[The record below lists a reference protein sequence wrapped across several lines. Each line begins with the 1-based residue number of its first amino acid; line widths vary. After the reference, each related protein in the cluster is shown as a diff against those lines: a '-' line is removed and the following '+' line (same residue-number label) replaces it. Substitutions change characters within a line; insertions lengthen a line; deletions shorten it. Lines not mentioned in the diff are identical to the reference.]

1 MFKADQYEELKNL
14 IRKHDYSYYVEDD
27 PTISDLEYDNLFK
40 ELLALENKYPEIT
53 DPDSPSQRVGI
64 KPVSGFETFNHK
76 KQMLSLSNVFSEED
90 LEDFFKRIEKRML
103 GINDY
108 SFFCE
113 PKMDGAAV
121 SLIYK
126 NGILEK
132 GITRGDGQIGE
143 DVTSNIKTIKSI
155 PQKLIKNE
163 DIEIPNYLE
172 VRGEIYISK
181 KDFEKLNKIAL
192 KKGEKLFANPRNAAS
207 GSLRQLDPRVTN
219 TRPLSFVVH
228 GLGDSSDIKFSTL
241 KEFFEIIKLFGLPT
255 SNLND
260 QAKNIRECIKYYE
273 KVLNTRD
280 DIPFDIDGVVY
291 KINQIEYQEKLG
303 EISRS
308 PRWAIAHKFPAEEAT
323 TIIEKINFQVG
334 RTGVLTPVA
343 RLKPVRVGGVTV
355 SNCTLHN
362 IDELERLDPRQEDTV
377 IIRRAGDVIP
387 QIIKVIESKRKKGAK
402 SIEIPSNCPACGSIL
417 VQENQS
423 DWEVLDINKKRVKI
437 ISSKIEAENF
447 ISKKSDQSL
456 ELNEVKNKAAFIK
469 CSSSFSCPEMIK
481 GNLTHFV
488 SRKAFD
494 IEGLGQEIL
503 NTFIKKSYL
512 EDPSDIFLLKN
523 HREELEKLEGFG
535 KKSVSNLIESIEQ
548 SRNIDLSRLIFA
560 LGIPEVGEATS
571 RNLANEYR
579 NIDKFV
585 KADFYDLIKVDDLG
599 PKVATNI
606 INFLQNDFVSDFL
619 KRLLPHLNIKQMRSL
634 SKEDMPL
641 LNKQI
646 VLTGKLTQYS
656 RDEIKEN
663 LIRLGAKVTSS
674 VSKNTDFI
682 IVGENAGS
690 KLKKA
695 NELGI
700 KVLSE
705 NDYLIL
711 RDEPNK
717 FF

>member
-27 PTISDLEYDNLFK
+27 PTISDLEYDNLFR
-40 ELLALENKYPEIT
+40 ELLALENKYPEII
-53 DPDSPSQRVGI
+53 DSDSPSQRVGI
-64 KPVSGFETFNHK
+64 KPVSGFETHNHK
-76 KQMLSLSNVFSEED
+76 KQMLSLSNIFSEED

-103 GINDY
+103 GANDY

-207 GSLRQLDPRVTN
+207 GSLRQLDPRITN

-323 TIIEKINFQVG
+323 TVIEKINFQVG

-402 SIEIPSNCPACGSIL
+402 SIEIPTNCPACGSIL

-423 DWEVLDINKKRVKI
+423 DWEVLDVNKKRLKI
-437 ISSKIEAENF
+437 LSSKIEAENF
-447 ISKKSDQSL
+447 ISKKPDQSL

-548 SRNIDLSRLIFA
+548 SRNIDLSRLIYA

-585 KADFYDLIKVDDLG
+585 RADFYDLIQVDDLG

-619 KRLLPHLNIKQMRSL
+619 KRLLPHLKIKQMKLL

>member
-40 ELLALENKYPEIT
+40 ELLALENKHPEIT

-207 GSLRQLDPRVTN
+207 GSLRQLDPRITN

-423 DWEVLDINKKRVKI
+423 DWEILDKNKKRLKI
-437 ISSKIEAENF
+437 LSSKIEAENF

-523 HREELEKLEGFG
+523 HREELEKLDGFG

>member
-207 GSLRQLDPRVTN
+207 GSLRQLDPRITN

-260 QAKNIRECIKYYE
+260 QAKNIRECLKYYE

-423 DWEVLDINKKRVKI
+423 DWEILDKNKKRLKI
-437 ISSKIEAENF
+437 LSSKIEAENF

-711 RDEPNK
+711 IDEPNK

>member
-40 ELLALENKYPEIT
+40 ELLALENKHPEIT

-207 GSLRQLDPRVTN
+207 GSLRQLDPRITN

-423 DWEVLDINKKRVKI
+423 DWEILDKNKKRLKI
-437 ISSKIEAENF
+437 LSSKIEAENF

-711 RDEPNK
+711 IDEPNK

>member
-207 GSLRQLDPRVTN
+207 GSLRQLDPRITN

-423 DWEVLDINKKRVKI
+423 DWEILDKNKKRLKI
-437 ISSKIEAENF
+437 LSSKIEAENF

-548 SRNIDLSRLIFA
+548 SRNIDLSRLIYA

-579 NIDKFV
+579 NIDKLV
-585 KADFYDLIKVDDLG
+585 KADFYNLIKVDDLG

-606 INFLQNDFVSDFL
+606 INFFHNDFVSDFL
-619 KRLLPHLNIKQMRSL
+619 KRLLPHLNIKQMKSL

-646 VLTGKLTQYS
+646 VLTGKLLQFS

-705 NDYLIL
+705 DDYLIL
-711 RDEPNK
+711 RDEPKK